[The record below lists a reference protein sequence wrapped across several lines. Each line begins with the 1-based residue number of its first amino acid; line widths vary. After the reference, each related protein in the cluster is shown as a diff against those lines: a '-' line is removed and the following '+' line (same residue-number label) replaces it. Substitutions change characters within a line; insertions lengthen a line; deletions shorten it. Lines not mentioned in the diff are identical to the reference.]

1 MLIFKLTVLESLVL
15 LLNSPGHLR
24 VGMTSAHQAG
34 ILELRFKE
42 KSRGLKSSQE
52 KGSSDNWK
60 GRGICKEPKGPIW
73 DWTGQRERLWRW
85 TLEDG
90 ENELGTELT
99 APRECKAKEGH
110 PVEQDL
116 S

>member
-34 ILELRFKE
+34 VLKLIVKE
-42 KSRGLKSSQE
+42 KSRGLRSSQE

-60 GRGICKEPKGPIW
+60 ERGICREQKRPTCGL
-73 DWTGQRERLWRW
+73 GQARGNSSGMGQGVDAVR
-85 TLEDG
+85 
-90 ENELGTELT
+90 
-99 APRECKAKEGH
+99 
-110 PVEQDL
+110 
-116 S
+116 